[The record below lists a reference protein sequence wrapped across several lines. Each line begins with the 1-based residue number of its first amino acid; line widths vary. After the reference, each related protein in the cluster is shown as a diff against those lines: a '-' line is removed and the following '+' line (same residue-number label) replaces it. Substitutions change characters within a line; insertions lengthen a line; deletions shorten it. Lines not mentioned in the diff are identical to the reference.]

1 MAYIDCFVAAVPKDQ
16 REAFLNHA
24 RVAAE
29 VFKDCGALRV
39 VDCWAEDV
47 PDGEV
52 TSFPMAVKCGADE
65 SVALGWVEW
74 PDKETRNAGFEKLM
88 QDSRMDPATNPM
100 PFDGKRLIFGG
111 FDKISDV

>member
-1 MAYIDCFVAAVPKDQ
+1 MAYIDSFVAAVPKAKRD
-16 REAFLNHA
+16 AFLRHA

-29 VFKDCGALRV
+29 VFKECGALRV

-52 TSFPMAVKCGADE
+52 TSFPMAVKCGEDE

-74 PDKETRNAGFEKLM
+74 PDKETRDAGFEKLM
-88 QDSRMDPATNPM
+88 QDSRMDPGTNPM

-111 FDKISDV
+111 FEKISDI